1 MSHVKVVAFDCDGVM
16 FDSVQS
22 NMDYYNSILNHFG
35 KPQMTPD
42 QFAYAH
48 MHTAN
53 EVLGN
58 LFNDPEELEAAC
70 AFRKKMSYWPFIKG
84 MKMEP
89 DLRGLLEKIRP
100 KYKTAIATNRSDTM
114 QGILVEHGLEGYFD
128 FVVCALDVINPKPH
142 PESLIKILE
151 HFNIKPSRAI
161 YVGDSVLDEMAA
173 KGAGIPLVSYKNKDL
188 SAQYHISRLKEL
200 EEILLNQL

>member
-1 MSHVKVVAFDCDGVM
+1 MNDVKVVAFDCDGVM

-22 NMDYYNSILNHFG
+22 NMDYYNSILSHFG
-35 KPQMTPD
+35 KPQMTPG
-42 QFAYAH
+42 QFEHAH

-58 LFNDPEELEAAC
+58 LFDDPETLEAAHV
-70 AFRKKMSYWPFIKG
+70 FRKKMSYWPFIKG
-84 MKMEP
+84 MKIEP
-89 DLRGLLEKIRP
+89 DLMDLLEKIRP

-114 QGILVEHGLEGYFD
+114 QGILAEHGLGGYFD
-128 FVVCALDVINPKPH
+128 FVVCALDVKNPKPH

-151 HFNIKPSRAI
+151 HFDIKPFEAI

-173 KGAGIPLVSYKNKDL
+173 KGAGIPLVSYRNRDL
-188 SAQYHISRLKEL
+188 SARYHISRLKEL
-200 EEILLNQL
+200 EEILLD

>member
-1 MSHVKVVAFDCDGVM
+1 MNDIKVIAFDCDGVM
-16 FDSVQS
+16 FDSVRS

-35 KPQMTPD
+35 KPKMTPD
-42 QFAYAH
+42 QFAHAH

-53 EVLGN
+53 EVLDN
-58 LFNDPEELEAAC
+58 LFNDPETLEAAY

-89 DLRGLLEKIRP
+89 DLKDLLEKIRP
-100 KYKTAIATNRSDTM
+100 KYKIAIATNRSDTM
-114 QGILVEHGLEGYFD
+114 QGILVEHGLAGYFD
-128 FVVCALDVINPKPH
+128 LVVCALDVKDPKPH
-142 PESLIKILE
+142 PESLIKIVE
-151 HFNIKPSRAI
+151 HFNIKPSQAI

-200 EEILLNQL
+200 EAILLY

>member
-1 MSHVKVVAFDCDGVM
+1 MKKIEVIAFDCDGVM

-22 NMDYYNSILNHFG
+22 NMDYYNSILSHFG
-35 KPQMTPD
+35 KPEMTQE

-58 LFNDPEELEAAC
+58 LFDDPQMLEDALS
-70 AFRKKMSYWPFIKG
+70 FRKKMSYWPFIKG

-89 DLRGLLEKIRP
+89 DLKELLEKIRP
-100 KYKTAIATNRSDTM
+100 GFKTAIASNRSDTM
-114 QGILVEHGLEGYFD
+114 QGILVEHGLAGYFD
-128 FVVCALDVINPKPH
+128 YVVCALDVKNPKPH
-142 PESLIKILE
+142 PESLIKIVE
-151 HFNIKPSRAI
+151 HFKIKPSQAI

-173 KGAGIPLVSYKNKDL
+173 KGAGIPLVSYRNRDL

-200 EEILLNQL
+200 EDIILN

>member
-1 MSHVKVVAFDCDGVM
+1 MNDIKVIAFDCDGVM

-35 KPQMTPD
+35 KPKMTPE
-42 QFAYAH
+42 QFAHAH

-53 EVLGN
+53 EVLDN
-58 LFNDPEELEAAC
+58 LFNDPETLEAAY

-89 DLRGLLEKIRP
+89 DLKDLLEKIRP

-114 QGILVEHGLEGYFD
+114 QGILVEHGLAGYFD
-128 FVVCALDVINPKPH
+128 LVVCALDVKDPKPH
-142 PESLIKILE
+142 PESLIKIVE
-151 HFNIKPSRAI
+151 HFNIKPSQAI
-161 YVGDSVLDEMAA
+161 YVGDSVLDELAA
-173 KGAGIPLVSYKNKDL
+173 KGAGIPLVSYNNKDL

-200 EEILLNQL
+200 EAILLY

>member
-1 MSHVKVVAFDCDGVM
+1 MNDVKVVAFDCDGVM

-35 KPQMTPD
+35 KPQMTPG
-42 QFAYAH
+42 QFAHAH

-58 LFNDPEELEAAC
+58 LFDDPETLEAAHV
-70 AFRKKMSYWPFIKG
+70 FRKKMSYWPFIKG
-84 MKMEP
+84 MKIEP
-89 DLRGLLEKIRP
+89 DLKDLLKKIRP

-114 QGILVEHGLEGYFD
+114 QGILVEHGLGGFFD
-128 FVVCALDVINPKPH
+128 FVVCALDVKNPKPH
-142 PESLIKILE
+142 PESLIKILD
-151 HFNIKPSRAI
+151 HFDIKPFEAI

-173 KGAGIPLVSYKNKDL
+173 KGAGVTLVSYKNRDL
-188 SAQYHISRLKEL
+188 SARYHISRLKEL
-200 EEILLNQL
+200 EEILLD

>member
-1 MSHVKVVAFDCDGVM
+1 MNDVKVVAFDCDGVM

-35 KPQMTPD
+35 KPQMTPE
-42 QFAYAH
+42 QFAHAH
-48 MHTAN
+48 MHTAS

-58 LFNDPEELEAAC
+58 LFDDPAALEAAN
-70 AFRKKMSYWPFIKG
+70 AFRKKMSYRPFIKG
-84 MKMEP
+84 MKIEP
-89 DLRGLLEKIRP
+89 DLKDLLEKIRP

-114 QGILVEHGLEGYFD
+114 KRVLVEHGLEGYFD
-128 FVVCALDVINPKPH
+128 FVVCALDVKNPKPH
-142 PESLIKILE
+142 PESLIKIVE
-151 HFNIKPSRAI
+151 HFNIKPSQAI

-173 KGAGIPLVSYKNKDL
+173 KGAGIPLVSYKNRDL

-200 EEILLNQL
+200 EDILLN

>member
-1 MSHVKVVAFDCDGVM
+1 MNDLRVIAFDCDGVM

-35 KPQMTPD
+35 KPQMTPE
-42 QFAYAH
+42 QFAHAH

-58 LFNDPEELEAAC
+58 LFSDPETLEAAY
-70 AFRKKMSYWPFIKG
+70 AFRQKMSYWPFIKG

-89 DLRGLLEKIRP
+89 DLKDLLGKIRP

-114 QGILVEHGLEGYFD
+114 QGILVEHGLAGYFD
-128 FVVCALDVINPKPH
+128 FVVCALDVQNPKPH
-142 PESLIKILE
+142 PESLIKIME
-151 HFNIKPSRAI
+151 HFNIKPSQAI
-161 YVGDSVLDEMAA
+161 YIGDSVLDEMAA

-200 EEILLNQL
+200 EDILLN

>member
-1 MSHVKVVAFDCDGVM
+1 MNDVKVIAFDCDGVM

-35 KPQMTPD
+35 KPLMTPE
-42 QFAYAH
+42 QFTHAH

-58 LFNDPEELEAAC
+58 LFNDPETLEAAY
-70 AFRKKMSYWPFIKG
+70 AFREKMSYWPFIKG
-84 MKMEP
+84 MKIEP
-89 DLRGLLEKIRP
+89 DLKDLLEKIRP
-100 KYKTAIATNRSDTM
+100 EYKTAIATNRSDTM
-114 QGILVEHGLEGYFD
+114 QGILVEHGLEDYFD
-128 FVVCALDVINPKPH
+128 FVVCALDVKNPKPH
-142 PESLIKILE
+142 PESLIRIVE
-151 HFNIKPSRAI
+151 HFKIKPSQAI

-200 EEILLNQL
+200 EDILLN